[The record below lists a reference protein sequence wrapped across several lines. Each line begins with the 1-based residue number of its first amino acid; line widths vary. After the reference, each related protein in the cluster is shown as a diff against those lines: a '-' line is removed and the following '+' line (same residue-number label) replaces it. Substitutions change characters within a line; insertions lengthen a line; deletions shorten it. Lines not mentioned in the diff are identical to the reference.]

1 MSSSL
6 FPQDVTVTRCRPIVH
21 TTLFMSNISLPV
33 VDDIYSFT
41 RTHNTFVSLITSIE
55 NFEPPS
61 LWYKLSDN
69 GKGSLC
75 ELLRLGECVFLSTLE
90 TCGLIRQKKVNRK
103 MTVSIV
109 QDQYISFISQYELIK
124 VECIKSKVSVVANNK

>member
-21 TTLFMSNISLPV
+21 TNLFMSNISLPV
-33 VDDIYSFT
+33 VDDTYSFT

-75 ELLRLGECVFLSTLE
+75 ELLRLGECVFYPHW
-90 TCGLIRQKKVNRK
+90 KH
-103 MTVSIV
+103 
-109 QDQYISFISQYELIK
+109 
-124 VECIKSKVSVVANNK
+124 VV

>member
-1 MSSSL
+1 M
-6 FPQDVTVTRCRPIVH
+6 
-21 TTLFMSNISLPV
+21 
-33 VDDIYSFT
+33 
-41 RTHNTFVSLITSIE
+41 
-55 NFEPPS
+55 
-61 LWYKLSDN
+61 
-69 GKGSLC
+69 
-75 ELLRLGECVFLSTLE
+75 CVLSTLE